1 MSLRN
6 IILVFVF
13 TLLGLSLTSAQKQ
26 QTQPSRITI
35 EGTVVDS
42 LTGLRLEFITIQ
54 EKGTA
59 NGTITDTKGT
69 FTITVA
75 ARGKIV
81 ISCVGYRSKEI
92 SAGRRSHN
100 VTIQLAPLDVQLSE
114 VVVKPKRERYRRKDN
129 PSVVLARNVID
140 HKNDKL
146 PGEKDFYSCERYDH
160 MVYSLT
166 NMTGSRL
173 NMFRKKFDFIDQYID
188 STSLEGD
195 HVLPVSSDET
205 VQRQF
210 YRKNP
215 KNNKTELLAEEHA
228 GLDDMMPEMIA
239 KAMKSDIF
247 PEVNI
252 HDDNIYIFSNQFVSP
267 LSSFAITF
275 YKFYILDTL
284 VWDDGKRYI
293 DLGFAPLLPQS
304 LGFIGHLFVTD
315 DSTYFVK
322 RAELNVPKDIN
333 LNWVKSMAIRIDRER
348 LADSTQVSRKITF
361 DAEMEVIDDVLW
373 GLFAHR
379 TCHYSNYTFE
389 DPGDRIWN
397 HWGPVIESQARVAG
411 TQESRNEFFQNHRP
425 EGEKGVPGDDHS
437 VANML
442 RDMRNTPFFYYTE
455 QILTALFKGY
465 ISVGKRDYEDNKFLY
480 GPLNATASY
489 THFEG
494 FRLRAGGITTSKL
507 NPHLFAF
514 GYAAYGFKDHK
525 WKGNFEAEYSFK
537 KKKMHANE
545 FPVHSVRAGMGY
557 DTRLLGQDPTD
568 NRDNFL
574 RSFRN
579 SSNDQITYQRAANLL
594 YTHEFWNGF
603 SLKLKLENTRDW
615 GTRVTPFV
623 TVGGRSIDHYDMS
636 TATLT
641 LRFSHNERFMQSRTS
656 RISISQEIPVFT
668 LTHSIAKRGVL
679 GSDWNYQ
686 RTDFKYEQRWYLSA
700 FGYVNTQ
707 LQAGKV
713 WTQSPFSMLCIPVSN
728 PAFTIQ
734 SNSFS
739 QMEPMEFVNDQ
750 YVQWNLVYFMN
761 GLIFNNIPL
770 MRRLKWR
777 EVVSFRGVY
786 GSLSDRND
794 PAATLDDGI
803 TLRNPDL
810 YVFPSENPV
819 YKLEN
824 EPYMEIALGVE
835 NIFKVLRVEYVR
847 RLNYTSHP
855 GVKKHGFQVG
865 MHITF

>member
-1 MSLRN
+1 MR
-6 IILVFVF
+6 IRYFILLFVF
-13 TLLGLSLTSAQKQ
+13 TILCPGISFGAE
-26 QTQPSRITI
+26 TQPSRITL

-59 NGTITDTKGT
+59 NGTITDTKGA
-69 FTITVA
+69 FSITVA
-75 ARGKIV
+75 ARSKVV
-81 ISCVGYRSKEI
+81 ISCVGYRTKEI
-92 SAGRRSHN
+92 SGGRRSRN
-100 VTIQLAPLDVQLSE
+100 LTIQLAPMDMELSE

-129 PSVVLARNVID
+129 PSVVLARNVIA

-146 PGEKDFYSCERYDH
+146 PKERDYYSCERYDH

-188 STSLEGD
+188 STSLDGD
-195 HVLPVSSDET
+195 HVLPISSDET
-205 VQRQF
+205 VQRQY
-210 YRKNP
+210 YRKSP
-215 KNNKTELLAEEHA
+215 KSNKTELLAEEHA

-247 PEVNI
+247 PEVDI
-252 HDDNIYIFSNQFVSP
+252 HDDNIYLFSNQFVSP

-284 VWDDGKRYI
+284 ELEDGNRYI

-304 LGFIGHLFVTD
+304 LGFIGHLFIST
-315 DSTYFVK
+315 DSTFFVK

-333 LNWVKSMAIRIDRER
+333 LNWVKSMAIRIEQGR
-348 LADSTQVSRKITF
+348 LFDSTQVSMKTTF

-379 TCHYSNYTFE
+379 TCYYSDYRFE
-389 DPGDRIWN
+389 DPGDRVWT
-397 HWGPVIESQARVAG
+397 HWGPVIESQAEVNASHN
-411 TQESRNEFFQNHRP
+411 TRNEFFREHRP

-465 ISVGKRDYEDNKFLY
+465 ISVGKRDYEENEFLY

-489 THFEG
+489 TKFEG
-494 FRLRAGGITTSKL
+494 FRMRAGGITTARL
-507 NPHLFAF
+507 NPHLFGF
-514 GYAAYGFKDHK
+514 GYVAYGFGDHK
-525 WKGNFEAEYSFK
+525 WKGNLEAEYSFR

-545 FPVHSVRAGMGY
+545 FPIHSVRAGIGY

-579 SSNDQITYQRAANLL
+579 SGNDQITYQRAASLL
-594 YTHEFWNGF
+594 YTKEYWNGL
-603 SLKLKLENTRDW
+603 SIKLNLENTRDW
-615 GTRVTPFV
+615 GTSVTPFKTAAGV
-623 TVGGRSIDHYDMS
+623 TVDHYDMS

-668 LTHSIAKRGVL
+668 LSHSIAKRGVL

-700 FGYVNTQ
+700 FGYVNAL

-713 WTQSPFSMLCIPVSN
+713 WTQSPFSMLCIPFSN

-734 SNSFS
+734 KHTFS
-739 QMEPMEFVNDQ
+739 LMEPMEFVNDQ
-750 YVQWNLVYFMN
+750 YVQWDLVYFLN

-777 EVVSFRGVY
+777 EVVSFRGIY
-786 GSLSDRND
+786 GSLSERND
-794 PAATLDDGI
+794 PSALASDGYS
-803 TLRNPDL
+803 LRNPDL
-810 YVFPSENPV
+810 YVFPSENKV

-824 EPYMEIALGVE
+824 EPYMEVAFGIE
-835 NIFKVLRVEYVR
+835 NIFKILRVEYVR
-847 RLNYTSHP
+847 RLNYTGHP
-855 GVKKHGFQVG
+855 DVHKHGFQVG